1 MHELDHR
8 RPCLGGDGIYPKVN
22 GELNWNIS
30 LQTGVRCQDSLER
43 SDYGLCV
50 QLEGDCRV
58 EPQLVWRNEIVV
70 EADGMER

>member
-43 SDYGLCV
+43 SDYGLSV
-50 QLEGDCRV
+50 
-58 EPQLVWRNEIVV
+58 
-70 EADGMER
+70 